1 MSDTNNSYMLEIERN
16 QLEEDLDTVIS
27 DLRWLDIVDR
37 LDEVVAGLMAEL
49 SRDE

>member
-1 MSDTNNSYMLEIERN
+1 MLEIERN